1 MFLNLNTKKTLLLLA
16 VLLILIF
23 GLSVASEA
31 NVTKTSDKV
40 SKKSVDTSKAVK
52 GIVVDKKV
60 VKNSTKENVKATTSK
75 TKTKVTISN
84 VKKQYE
90 LKNQLQVKA
99 KLTDNKNRALK
110 NQYVT
115 VKVNKNSFKVKTDK
129 KGVATTKN
137 ISLSKVGKYTI
148 SVNFAGTKKYAA
160 SKATK
165 TTKATKMT
173 TKIVS
178 NEQSLEYGKKDSFK
192 INFLLLNNKNT
203 TIKKNYN
210 INVKIN
216 DKNKKIKVKKGKIT
230 LSLNNS
236 KLNGIKL
243 KEGKNKIT
251 FIYPGDKESKAK
263 KQKFSLIMDRNHS
276 NIKNFSIPKVINWG
290 TAYNFSPVVGNEND
304 GDLIKVIIN
313 NSEYRAYEIDRV
325 DGNWGNV
332 MPATFIPNMTGKYSI
347 YAEFM
352 GDNNRA
358 PAKTKISY
366 FDVVRDKSTLSFE
379 VKDKY
384 NLKEPMFIQSRLVY
398 ENGQNITG
406 EKIKFSI
413 NNKTF
418 TEKTV
423 DGIAT
428 LKYTPKV
435 EGNYSIN
442 VDVKGFK
449 SKNITKKDTDKTFV
463 VGRYIVKKATKIEIE
478 YQKNILK
485 NDNQTICIHVFHQP
499 KQYSDKWESFS
510 NVKVNITTNN
520 KNKTMKTDYNGRI
533 TFVSNDSFLSV
544 SYAGNE
550 KHLSSQ
556 KNITVKVHDKVNY
569 SMLVK
574 YICCYETIVPDE
586 DGMSNIGINQYIPYG
601 SALDMLNAHNLNS
614 SYYWFIPIQFT
625 NNYNLSLNKGYLDIY
640 LDDYLLKSIKIEKG
654 SLYAYWSYEAEYYRD
669 VNFVTII
676 VNDKYFDSL
685 VDDFY
690 DYNSEYYCYVDKNN
704 SKLNYTYNNV
714 HGALLSKF
722 KNITYV
728 YTNEDGV
735 KQSISHLI
743 NGTKTDNK
751 QVQTT
756 FEVVC

>member
-1 MFLNLNTKKTLLLLA
+1 MFLNLNAKKTLLLLA
-16 VLLILIF
+16 VLVILLV
-23 GLSVASEA
+23 GLSVASA
-31 NVTKTSDKV
+31 VNVTKTSDRV

-52 GIVVDKKV
+52 NFVVDKNV
-60 VKNSTKENVKATTSK
+60 VKNTTKESVKAATSK

-90 LKNQLQVKA
+90 VKDQLQVKA
-99 KLTDNKNRALK
+99 KLTDNKNKALK
-110 NQYVT
+110 NQYVA

-129 KGVATTKN
+129 KGVAITKKITLN
-137 ISLSKVGKYTI
+137 NVGKYTI
-148 SVNFAGTKKYAA
+148 TANFAGTKKYAA

-165 TTKATKMT
+165 TTKTTKMT

-178 NEQSLEYGKKDSFK
+178 DEQSLEYSKKDSFK
-192 INFLLLNNKNT
+192 INFLLLDNKNT

-216 DKNKKIKVKKGKIT
+216 DKNKKIKVKKGKIIF
-230 LSLNNS
+230 SLNNS

-243 KEGKNKIT
+243 KEGKNKII
-251 FIYPGDKESKAK
+251 FSYLGDKESKAI
-263 KQKFSLIMDRNHS
+263 KQKFSLIIDRNHS
-276 NIKNFSIPKVINWG
+276 NIKNFTIPKVINWG
-290 TAYNFSPVVGNEND
+290 TAYNFSPVVGNKKD

-313 NSEYRAYEIDRV
+313 NTEYRSYEMDRTN
-325 DGNWGNV
+325 GNRGNV
-332 MPATFIPNMTGKYSI
+332 IPAVVIPNMTGKYSI

-358 PAKTKISY
+358 PAKTKTSY
-366 FDVVRDKSTLSFE
+366 FDVVRDKSTLSLD

-413 NNKTF
+413 NNRTF

-442 VDVKGFK
+442 VVVKDFK
-449 SKNITKKDTDKTFV
+449 SKNITKKDTNSTFI
-463 VGRYIVKKATKIEIE
+463 VGKNIVKRATKIEIE
-478 YQKNILK
+478 YRKNMLK
-485 NDNQTICIHVFHQP
+485 NHNQTIYITVYRQP
-499 KQYSDKWESFS
+499 KQYNDTWELFS
-510 NVKVNITTNN
+510 NAKVDIISNN
-520 KNKTMKTDYNGRI
+520 KNKTMKTSYDGR
-533 TFVSNDSFLSV
+533 FSFESNDSFLSF

-550 KHLSSQ
+550 KYSSSHENITIKLHDKADYSMKISYLSSYHKKGKDYYEAHSSAMDMLSFSKSNNKDWHIRIYF
-556 KNITVKVHDKVNY
+556 KNKDNLPLNKGNLDVYLDNIHFY
-569 SMLVK
+569 SLDFKEFNQK
-574 YICCYETIVPDE
+574 YIY
-586 DGMSNIGINQYIPYG
+586 M
-601 SALDMLNAHNLNS
+601 S
-614 SYYWFIPIQFT
+614 SYYR
-625 NNYNLSLNKGYLDIY
+625 SGYLVVSNKYASTYIIKY
-640 LDDYLLKSIKIEKG
+640 LEQGCFD
-654 SLYAYWSYEAEYYRD
+654 
-669 VNFVTII
+669 TII
-676 VNDKYFDSL
+676 DEYFD
-685 VDDFY
+685 
-690 DYNSEYYCYVDKNN
+690 YNIENHCYIDKNN
-704 SKLNYTYNNV
+704 TNLNYSCSDIEI
-714 HGALLSKF
+714 GLLPKF